1 MQAPQTHSLPGE
13 NPFPIPRTLAE
24 YAAEPNN
31 DHWRGWLA
39 RLPTFVAEFTERWSL
54 ALGAPYE
61 PGGMCSW
68 VAPARDTSENELVLK
83 MGIRHY
89 EAEHEIDGLRF
100 WGGDG
105 AVRLHNSYITD
116 DTCVLLLERCTPG
129 NSLKQSLP
137 GEAQDE
143 VIAGLLRRLHKE
155 PPTGHPFRP
164 LQSMCDEWG
173 AEFAKNAERYPDKV
187 DDGLVRAGLEIFQS
201 YAETADRHV
210 LLCTDLHGDNVLA
223 AQREPWLVIDPK
235 PYVGDPAYDA
245 VQHMLNCPERL
256 EADPR
261 GFGQRMAGLLGV
273 EDERVIAWLFAR
285 CVQESFGSGQWSQSL
300 ASVATRIAP

>member
-1 MQAPQTHSLPGE
+1 MQAPQTHNLPGE

-24 YAAEPNN
+24 CAAEPDN
-31 DHWRGWLA
+31 DKWRGWIT
-39 RLPTFVAEFTERWSL
+39 RLPAFVAELTERWSL
-54 ALGAPYE
+54 TLGAPYE

-68 VAPARDTSENELVLK
+68 VAPARDNSGNELVLK

-100 WGGDG
+100 WDGDG
-105 AVRLHNSYITD
+105 AVRLHNSYTTD
-116 DTCVLLLERCTPG
+116 DTCVLLLERCVPG
-129 NSLKQSLP
+129 NSLKQGLP
-137 GEAQDE
+137 EEAQDE
-143 VIAGLLRRLHKE
+143 VIAGLLRRLHRE
-155 PPTGHPFRP
+155 PPPGHPFRP

-187 DDGLVRAGLEIFQS
+187 DAGLVRAGLEIFRS
-201 YAETADRHV
+201 YAGTANRYV
-210 LLCTDLHGDNVLA
+210 LLCTDLHGENVLA

-256 EADPR
+256 EAAPHALC
-261 GFGQRMAGLLGV
+261 QRMADLMGL
-273 EDERVIAWLFAR
+273 EKERVQTWLFAR
-285 CVQESFGSGQWSQSL
+285 CVQESFGGSQWSQSL